1 MFLLGGLGGYW
12 LASLQPAVSEP
23 VQDHGAIF
31 RALVLASHL
40 PIPKDQVHCEVAGPS
55 VTTDKGAVRLDTKL
69 GDYIASYLAWSQL
82 QTKGSSSSLTC
93 EGDAIL
99 KCTWRFG
106 EAKANEGW
114 DRLLTFEYN
123 AETTSIIPG
132 SLACVDVP

>member
-1 MFLLGGLGGYW
+1 MLGGLGGYW
-12 LASLQPAVSEP
+12 LSSLQPAGSES

-31 RALVLASHL
+31 RALVLASDL
-40 PIPKDQVHCEVAGPS
+40 PIPKDKVHCEVAGPS

-69 GDYIASYLAWSQL
+69 GDYIASYLAWSQQ
-82 QTKGSSSSLTC
+82 QTKDSSSSLTC
-93 EGDAIL
+93 EGNAIR
-99 KCTWRFG
+99 KCTWQFG

-123 AETTSIIPG
+123 AGTEAIIPS